1 MHSVLQIVA
10 ILASLHISRALSQTL
25 PSNII
30 GCASIPCPDNEAGD
44 SECTVIDKTF
54 SNVGLSRIS
63 VTSQSLTGLS
73 WTEGVSVIDSN
84 DTTSRT
90 FEKAFYFGVPP
101 NANLTGT
108 GACAVF
114 FNQVSKEVVFDN
126 RNVEEAQGTCQEA
139 LNPQCVDALIDRAE
153 KVDVAG
159 LGSADACAKL
169 EASFKETVDSACTVF
184 ANGNVWSGL
193 SVKRKVSLI
202 LSWNFLLNLN

>member
-54 SNVGLSRIS
+54 SNVGLSQIS

-84 DTTSRT
+84 DTTSHT

-126 RNVEEAQGTCQEA
+126 KNVEEAQGTCQEA

-169 EASFKETVDSACTVF
+169 ETSFKETVDSACTVF

-202 LSWNFLLNLN
+202 FLGIFS